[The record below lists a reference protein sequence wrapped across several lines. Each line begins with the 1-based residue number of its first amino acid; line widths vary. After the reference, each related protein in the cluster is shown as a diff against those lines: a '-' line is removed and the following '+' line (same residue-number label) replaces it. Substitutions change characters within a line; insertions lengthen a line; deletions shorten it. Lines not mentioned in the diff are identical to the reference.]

1 MSQHSVSTLGNH
13 QVSAPHGEPSARGL
27 GISNNVVRPGFIIEC
42 AVELGK

>member
-27 GISNNVVRPGFIIEC
+27 GISNNIVRPGFVIIY
-42 AVELGK
+42 AAELGE